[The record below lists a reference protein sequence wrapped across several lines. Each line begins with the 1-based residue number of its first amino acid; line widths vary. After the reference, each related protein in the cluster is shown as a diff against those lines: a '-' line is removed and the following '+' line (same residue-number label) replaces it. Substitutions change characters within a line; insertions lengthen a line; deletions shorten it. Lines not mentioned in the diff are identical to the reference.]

1 MLTKSE
7 EEIMYLL
14 WDLDEPLTSSE
25 IVKKAV
31 NKTWKKSYIN
41 LLINSLLKKD
51 MIKVVGVKQMT
62 KNYARTFVPTMT
74 KDAYAIKQIS
84 DRPNFADDYTRNYI
98 RHNIIPCLKK
108 LNPSFERTALGL
120 SENAGESADFIKKC
134 AEKSVHDCKGD
145 FGYDCKKLLSL
156 DSAVLKEMLFILLKN
171 NCNISPER
179 KTILLLCEIIRNG
192 GSVELSKQ
200 CTAVSKQG
208 ILRFV
213 CPKNSPGFNE
223 IPLKNNMTFSYY
235 GKI

>member
-74 KDAYAIKQIS
+74 KDAYAIK
-84 DRPNFADDYTRNYI
+84 
-98 RHNIIPCLKK
+98 
-108 LNPSFERTALGL
+108 
-120 SENAGESADFIKKC
+120 ADFGQTEFC
-134 AEKSVHDCKGD
+134 RQRYSDS
-145 FGYDCKKLLSL
+145 LLR
-156 DSAVLKEMLFILLKN
+156 A
-171 NCNISPER
+171 
-179 KTILLLCEIIRNG
+179 
-192 GSVELSKQ
+192 
-200 CTAVSKQG
+200 
-208 ILRFV
+208 
-213 CPKNSPGFNE
+213 
-223 IPLKNNMTFSYY
+223 Y
-235 GKI
+235 

>member
-74 KDAYAIKQIS
+74 KDAHAIKQIS
-84 DRPNFADDYTRNYI
+84 ARPNFADSD
-98 RHNIIPCLKK
+98 IPTLFSELIERTESSDVFDELEALLKK
-108 LNPSFERTALGL
+108 RREELG
-120 SENAGESADFIKKC
+120 K
-134 AEKSVHDCKGD
+134 
-145 FGYDCKKLLSL
+145 
-156 DSAVLKEMLFILLKN
+156 
-171 NCNISPER
+171 
-179 KTILLLCEIIRNG
+179 
-192 GSVELSKQ
+192 
-200 CTAVSKQG
+200 
-208 ILRFV
+208 
-213 CPKNSPGFNE
+213 
-223 IPLKNNMTFSYY
+223 
-235 GKI
+235 

>member
-62 KNYARTFVPTMT
+62 KNYARTFVPPMT

-84 DRPNFADDYTRNYI
+84 DRPNFADSD
-98 RHNIIPCLKK
+98 IPTLFSELIERTESSDVFDELEALLKK
-108 LNPSFERTALGL
+108 RREELG
-120 SENAGESADFIKKC
+120 K
-134 AEKSVHDCKGD
+134 
-145 FGYDCKKLLSL
+145 
-156 DSAVLKEMLFILLKN
+156 
-171 NCNISPER
+171 
-179 KTILLLCEIIRNG
+179 
-192 GSVELSKQ
+192 
-200 CTAVSKQG
+200 
-208 ILRFV
+208 
-213 CPKNSPGFNE
+213 
-223 IPLKNNMTFSYY
+223 
-235 GKI
+235 

>member
-41 LLINSLLKKD
+41 LLIKD

-84 DRPNFADDYTRNYI
+84 DRPNFADSD
-98 RHNIIPCLKK
+98 IPTLFSELIERTESSDVFDELEALLKK
-108 LNPSFERTALGL
+108 RREELG
-120 SENAGESADFIKKC
+120 K
-134 AEKSVHDCKGD
+134 
-145 FGYDCKKLLSL
+145 
-156 DSAVLKEMLFILLKN
+156 
-171 NCNISPER
+171 
-179 KTILLLCEIIRNG
+179 
-192 GSVELSKQ
+192 
-200 CTAVSKQG
+200 
-208 ILRFV
+208 
-213 CPKNSPGFNE
+213 
-223 IPLKNNMTFSYY
+223 
-235 GKI
+235 

>member
-74 KDAYAIKQIS
+74 KDAYVIKQIS
-84 DRPNFADDYTRNYI
+84 DRPNFADSD
-98 RHNIIPCLKK
+98 IPTLFSELIEKTESSEIFDKLEALLKK
-108 LNPSFERTALGL
+108 RREELG
-120 SENAGESADFIKKC
+120 K
-134 AEKSVHDCKGD
+134 
-145 FGYDCKKLLSL
+145 
-156 DSAVLKEMLFILLKN
+156 
-171 NCNISPER
+171 
-179 KTILLLCEIIRNG
+179 
-192 GSVELSKQ
+192 
-200 CTAVSKQG
+200 
-208 ILRFV
+208 
-213 CPKNSPGFNE
+213 
-223 IPLKNNMTFSYY
+223 
-235 GKI
+235 

>member
-84 DRPNFADDYTRNYI
+84 DRPNLPTAIFRLSSQSLLREPKAQMFLMS
-98 RHNIIPCLKK
+98 LK
-108 LNPSFERTALGL
+108 
-120 SENAGESADFIKKC
+120 
-134 AEKSVHDCKGD
+134 
-145 FGYDCKKLLSL
+145 LSL
-156 DSAVLKEMLFILLKN
+156 KSAV
-171 NCNISPER
+171 
-179 KTILLLCEIIRNG
+179 
-192 GSVELSKQ
+192 
-200 CTAVSKQG
+200 
-208 ILRFV
+208 
-213 CPKNSPGFNE
+213 KNSA
-223 IPLKNNMTFSYY
+223 NNLC
-235 GKI
+235 K

>member
-74 KDAYAIKQIS
+74 KDAYVIKQIS
-84 DRPNFADDYTRNYI
+84 DRPNFADSD
-98 RHNIIPCLKK
+98 IPTLFSELIERTESSDVFDELEALLKK
-108 LNPSFERTALGL
+108 RREELG
-120 SENAGESADFIKKC
+120 K
-134 AEKSVHDCKGD
+134 
-145 FGYDCKKLLSL
+145 
-156 DSAVLKEMLFILLKN
+156 
-171 NCNISPER
+171 
-179 KTILLLCEIIRNG
+179 
-192 GSVELSKQ
+192 
-200 CTAVSKQG
+200 
-208 ILRFV
+208 
-213 CPKNSPGFNE
+213 
-223 IPLKNNMTFSYY
+223 
-235 GKI
+235 